1 MAINPNLLSGV
12 RVTAPTPTTKR
23 AVKAPVNPIA
33 DRNFLDIPFIRDAA
47 PECENPM
54 DAILAA
60 WEDSPQETIL
70 ALLSYGMEKPDIA
83 RLIGLDLRSDDDK
96 KTWVKVLNGTKTYAQ
111 MCISEALLVEK
122 DAAGEWVSVIPDDY
136 TQTYLDKDKNECVAE
151 CAERVRKALHKALWR
166 PDYRVVCSI
175 ARGVPFANRAN
186 KDGKPIHFQMWE
198 VITWTRDR
206 IEHIYHQADEQLA
219 RMMKTAQKLQYLTP
233 GMMKHLKAKAANAAA
248 MSAEQD
254 DDEE

>member
-12 RVTAPTPTTKR
+12 RVSAPAPTTPR
-23 AVKAPVNPIA
+23 ASKKPVNPIA
-33 DRNFLDIPFIRDAA
+33 DRNFLDIPFIREAA

-54 DAILAA
+54 DAIVAA
-60 WEDSPQETIL
+60 WEDSPQETML

-96 KTWVKVLNGTKTYAQ
+96 KTWVKVLNNTKTYAQ
-111 MCISEALLVEK
+111 MCISESLLVEK
-122 DAAGEWVSVIPDDY
+122 DDAGEWVSVIPDDY
-136 TQTYLDKDKNECVAE
+136 VVPYKDKNGDEQIAE

-175 ARGVPFANRAN
+175 ARGVPFANRLDKN
-186 KDGKPIHFQMWE
+186 GKPIHFQMWE

-206 IEHIYHQADEQLA
+206 IEHIYQQADEQLA
-219 RMMKTAQKLQYLTP
+219 RMMKTSQKLQYLTP
-233 GMMKHLKAKAANAAA
+233 GMLKHIQKKAAAAAA
-248 MSAEQD
+248 MSAEQT

>member
-12 RVTAPTPTTKR
+12 RVTAPASTTKR

-33 DRNFLDIPFIRDAA
+33 DRNFLDIPFIREAA

-60 WEDSPQETIL
+60 WDDSPQETIL

-96 KTWVKVLNGTKTYAQ
+96 KKWTSILNATKVYAQ
-111 MCISEALLVEK
+111 MCISEELLVEK
-122 DAAGEWVSVIPDDY
+122 NAAGEWVSVIPDDY
-136 TQTYLDKDKNECVAE
+136 TQTYRDKNGDEQVAE

-175 ARGVPFANRAN
+175 ARGVPFANRLDKN
-186 KDGKPIHFQMWE
+186 GKPIHFQMWE

-206 IEHIYHQADEQLA
+206 IEHIYQQADEQLA

-233 GMMKHLKAKAANAAA
+233 GMLKHIQTQAARAAA
-248 MSAEQD
+248 MSAEQS
-254 DDEE
+254 DDE